1 MGQALW
7 GPRHQRP
14 AGQAT
19 TTELDEI
26 DGSSQPSSNRG
37 HRHTPRDLEGLP
49 PHTHTFNLPDCYLC
63 EKKEGRSPSERAL
76 WSQQTDPQLDPNAPG
91 ETLLAHFPRLLT
103 PSACKAWGSLHQK
116 PTEFP
121 GESCV
126 AEPLSYITVIRLMLV
141 PDRK

>member
-26 DGSSQPSSNRG
+26 DGSRQPSSNRG

-49 PHTHTFNLPDCYLC
+49 LHTHTHLIYPTATCARR
-63 EKKEGRSPSERAL
+63 KKGGLRAKGPFGPNKPIRS
-76 WSQQTDPQLDPNAPG
+76 
-91 ETLLAHFPRLLT
+91 
-103 PSACKAWGSLHQK
+103 
-116 PTEFP
+116 
-121 GESCV
+121 
-126 AEPLSYITVIRLMLV
+126 
-141 PDRK
+141 